1 MSITGRSP
9 EQKKL
14 EVIEAVA
21 ALARERLP
29 AAQAVAVEA
38 FFRRYYAGV
47 SAEDLCEREVPD
59 LYGAALAHFG
69 LLRERRPAELKL
81 RVYNPGFEEH
91 GWQSTH
97 TVVEMVTDDMRFLVD
112 SLVMELNRHGATI
125 HLMVHP
131 ILHVVRDAQELL
143 IEIAGPTTRGARAES
158 VIHVEID
165 RETDPREISVLRE
178 DLGRVLTDVRTAV
191 EDWPKMRA
199 ALARAIETFSPAPYR
214 VLPDHPVEE
223 LYAFLEWLEA
233 GNFTLLG
240 CRDHVRD
247 APGADLRPV
256 AGSGLG
262 IWRDPPAG
270 SRDRPGHG
278 PAESVGIARDTSPV
292 VITKASTRSTVHR
305 PSYLD
310 YIGVR
315 RFGDDGQITGEL
327 GLLGLHVSEVY
338 YGDPKAIPLLRH
350 KIEAVMARAAF
361 APEGHSARALRYIL
375 ESYPR
380 DELFQISLDELWETA
395 MGILHLQERP
405 RVRLFVRRDPYGR
418 FLSCLVFV
426 PRDRYNTDLR
436 ERMQAILRE
445 AVNAFEVDFNVSLA
459 ESPLARIHFMA
470 RTRSEDVPAYEIG
483 DIEARLAEAT
493 RSWAD
498 RLHEALVEAHGGPE
512 TTSCGVIERPFPRPI
527 ARTTRRATR
536 CTTSVGSRRR

>member
-1 MSITGRSP
+1 
-9 EQKKL
+9 
-14 EVIEAVA
+14 
-21 ALARERLP
+21 
-29 AAQAVAVEA
+29 
-38 FFRRYYAGV
+38 
-47 SAEDLCEREVPD
+47 
-59 LYGAALAHFG
+59 
-69 LLRERRPAELKL
+69 
-81 RVYNPGFEEH
+81 
-91 GWQSTH
+91 
-97 TVVEMVTDDMRFLVD
+97 MVTDDMPFLVD
-112 SLVMELNRHGATI
+112 SLVMELNRHGASI

-131 ILHVVRDAQELL
+131 ILHVVRDAQGLL
-143 IEIAGPTTRGARAES
+143 IEIAGPTTKGARAES

-165 RETDPREISVLRE
+165 RETDPGEISVLRD
-178 DLGRVLTDVRTAV
+178 DLRRVLADVRAAV
-191 EDWPKMRA
+191 EDRPAMRA
-199 ALARAIETFSPAPYR
+199 ALARAIETVSSVPSR

-223 LYAFLEWLEA
+223 LRAFLEWLAE

-247 APGADLRPV
+247 APGTDLRPV

-270 SRDRPGHG
+270 SQDRPGHG
-278 PAESVGIARDTSPV
+278 PAESLGASCDAGRALTTSAAITPV

-315 RFGDDGQITGEL
+315 RFGDDGLITGEL
-327 GLLGLHVSEVY
+327 GFLGLHVSEVY
-338 YGDPKAIPLLRH
+338 HGDPKAIPLLRH

-361 APEGHSARALRYIL
+361 ASEGHSARALQYIL

-380 DELFQISLDELWETA
+380 DELFQISLDELCETA
-395 MGILHLQERP
+395 LGILHLQERP

-470 RTRSEDVPAYEIG
+470 RTRPGGRRRPSRSATSKRASRRPRAPGPIG
-483 DIEARLAEAT
+483 CT
-493 RSWAD
+493 RPSSRPTGRRRA
-498 RLHEALVEAHGGPE
+498 
-512 TTSCGVIERPFPRPI
+512 TTSRGVIERPFPRPI
-527 ARTTRRATR
+527 ARTTRRAMR
-536 CTTSVGSRRR
+536 CTTSLGSRRRSRAAPSSCTWPRPATSPTISWSSSFITRPSR